1 MVDKYIKLNVCPLPW
16 THLEVDVNG
25 GASPCCLYKGSVPGV
40 KVYEQSLKSIQDTEY
55 MVKLRDQFRD
65 GERPSGCQSCWQE
78 EDAGKTSKR
87 QNSLYKMK
95 TSLTDWTPDSEP
107 TLKFIDFKL
116 GNVCNL
122 KCRICGSWSSS
133 KWAQE
138 EIDYE
143 TAKGKDN
150 PLARKQLKE
159 GGWPKRNPQFFE
171 DLKEDLA
178 HVEYFEFTGGE
189 PFMIKDHF
197 KILMHC
203 VEKGYARNIDI
214 HYNTNGTQLPPQ
226 EIFDLWGCFKHV
238 EIAFSIDDVGE
249 QFEYQRHPANWRE
262 VNANLIKFKEMKT
275 PNMDFQICSTVSIF
289 NVFNWAKMA
298 LWVAQ
303 FQPKFFYV
311 NTCFDPDVFNIQTLP
326 RQVKDIVTDRY
337 NMLTDY
343 QPSIRFMN
351 AADRDTPEIR
361 EQRKARILQTDKYRK
376 ENFGEVFPLLNK
388 VLQIYD

>member
-1 MVDKYIKLNVCPLPW
+1 MVDKYIKSNICPLPW

-55 MVKLRDQFRD
+55 MQKLREQFRN
-65 GERPSGCQSCWQE
+65 GERPKGCASCWQE

-95 TSLTDWTPDSEP
+95 KSLTGWDTNSEP

-138 EIDYE
+138 ELDY
-143 TAKGKDN
+143 GDN
-150 PLARKQLKE
+150 PVALMNLRE
-159 GGWPKRNPQFFE
+159 GGWPKRNPQFFD
-171 DLKEDLA
+171 DLKEDLK

-189 PFMIKDHF
+189 PFLIKDHF

-203 VEKGYARNIDI
+203 VEKGYAKNIDI

-226 EIFDLWGCFKHV
+226 EIFDLWRYFKHV

-249 QFEYQRHPANWRE
+249 PFEYQRHPAKWRE
-262 VNANLIKFKEMKT
+262 VNTNLVKFKEMQT
-275 PNMDFQICSTVSIF
+275 PNMDFQICTTVSIF
-289 NVFNWAKMA
+289 NVFNLAKIS

-303 FQPKFFYV
+303 YQPKFFYV
-311 NTCFDPDVFNIQTLP
+311 NTCFDPDYFNVQTLP
-326 RQVKDIVTDRY
+326 KQVKNIVNSRY
-337 NMLTDY
+337 NMLTDFK
-343 QPSIRFMN
+343 PTLRFMN
-351 AADRDTPEIR
+351 SEDRDSEQMR
-361 EQRKARILQTDKYRK
+361 DQRKKRILQTDRYRK

>member
-1 MVDKYIKLNVCPLPW
+1 MVDKYIKSNICPLPW

-25 GASPCCLYKGSVPGV
+25 GASPCCLYKGNVPGV
-40 KVYEQSLKSIQDTEY
+40 KVYKQSLKSIQDTEY
-55 MVKLRDQFRD
+55 MDNLRTEFRN
-65 GERPSGCQSCWQE
+65 GERPAGCQSCWQE

-87 QNSLYKMK
+87 QNSIYKMK
-95 TSLTDWTPDSEP
+95 KSLTDWTPDSEP

-138 EIDYE
+138 ELDY
-143 TAKGKDN
+143 GDN
-150 PLARKQLKE
+150 PVALKNLRE
-159 GGWPKRNPQFFE
+159 GGWPKKNPQFFE

-189 PFMIKDHF
+189 PFMIKDHY

-203 VEKGYARNIDI
+203 VEKGYAKNIDI

-226 EIFDLWGCFKHV
+226 EIFDLWSCFKHV

-262 VNANLIKFKEMKT
+262 VNANLIQFKERKT
-275 PNMDFQICSTVSIF
+275 DNMDFQIC
-289 NVFNWAKMA
+289 NVFSWAKIA

-311 NTCFDPDVFNIQTLP
+311 NTCFDPDYFNVQTLP
-326 RQVKDIVTDRY
+326 RQVKDIVNMRY
-337 NMLTDY
+337 SMLTDF
-343 QPSIRFMN
+343 QPTLRFMN
-351 AADRDTPEIR
+351 AADRDTPDMR
-361 EQRKARILQTDKYRK
+361 EQRKARILQTDRYRE
-376 ENFGEVFPLLNK
+376 ENFGEVFPLLNN
-388 VLQIYD
+388 VLEIYG

>member
-1 MVDKYIKLNVCPLPW
+1 MVDKYRKSNVCPLPW
-16 THLEVDVNG
+16 NQLEVDVNG

-40 KVYEQSLKSIQDTEY
+40 KVYEQSLTSIQKTEY
-55 MVKLRDQFRD
+55 MADLRTQFRN
-65 GERPSGCQSCWQE
+65 GKRPKGCQSCWQE

-95 TSLTDWTPDSEP
+95 KSLEDWTPDSEP

-138 EIDYE
+138 ELEYGE
-143 TAKGKDN
+143 N
-150 PLARKQLKE
+150 PVALKNLRE
-159 GGWPKRNPQFFE
+159 GGWPKKNPQFFE

-203 VEKGYARNIDI
+203 VEKGYAKNIDI

-226 EIFDLWGCFKHV
+226 EIFDLWSCFKHV
-238 EIAFSIDDVGE
+238 EIAFSIDDVGD

-262 VNANLIKFKEMKT
+262 VNANLMKFKERKT
-275 PNMDFQICSTVSIF
+275 GNMDFQICTTVSIF
-289 NVFNWAKMA
+289 NVFSWAKIA

-311 NTCFDPDVFNIQTLP
+311 NTCFDPDYFNVQTLP
-326 RQVKDIVTDRY
+326 KQVKDVVNMRY
-337 NMLTDY
+337 HMLTDF
-343 QPSIRFMN
+343 QPTLRFMN
-351 AADRDTPEIR
+351 AADRDPADMR

-376 ENFGEVFPLLNK
+376 ENFSEVFPLLNN
-388 VLQIYD
+388 VLGIYG

>member
-1 MVDKYIKLNVCPLPW
+1 MVDKYIKSNVCPLPW
-16 THLEVDVNG
+16 NHLEVDVNG

-40 KVYEQSLKSIQDTEY
+40 KVYEQSLTSIQKTEY
-55 MVKLRDQFRD
+55 MADLRTQFRN
-65 GERPSGCQSCWQE
+65 GERPEGCQSCWQE

-95 TSLTDWTPDSEP
+95 NSLTDWTPDSEP

-138 EIDYE
+138 ELEYGE
-143 TAKGKDN
+143 N
-150 PLARKQLKE
+150 PVALKNLRE
-159 GGWPKRNPQFFE
+159 GGWPKKNPQFFE

-203 VEKGYARNIDI
+203 VEKGYAKNIDI

-226 EIFDLWGCFKHV
+226 EIFDLWSCFKHV
-238 EIAFSIDDVGE
+238 EIAFSIDDVGD

-262 VNANLIKFKEMKT
+262 VNANLIKFKERKT
-275 PNMDFQICSTVSIF
+275 GNMEFQICTTVSIF
-289 NVFNWAKMA
+289 NVFSWAKIA

-311 NTCFDPDVFNIQTLP
+311 NTCFDPDYFNVQTLP
-326 RQVKDIVTDRY
+326 RQVKDVVNMRY
-337 NMLTDY
+337 HMLTDF
-343 QPSIRFMN
+343 QPTLRFMN
-351 AADRDTPEIR
+351 AADRDTAHMR

-376 ENFGEVFPLLNK
+376 ENFGEVFPLLNN
-388 VLQIYD
+388 VLRIYE

>member
-1 MVDKYIKLNVCPLPW
+1 MPW

-25 GASPCCLYKGSVPGV
+25 GASPCCLYKGSIPDV
-40 KVYEQSLKSIQDTEY
+40 KVYEQNLGTIQKHKY
-55 MVKLRDQFRD
+55 MDELRQQFRN
-65 GERPSGCQSCWQE
+65 GERPKGCQSCWQE

-87 QNSLYKMK
+87 QNSIYKMK
-95 TSLTDWTPDSEP
+95 KSLNNWTPNSEP

-138 EIDYE
+138 ELDYGE
-143 TAKGKDN
+143 N
-150 PLARKQLKE
+150 PVALKNLRD
-159 GGWPKRNPQFFE
+159 GGWPKRNPKFFE
-171 DLKEDLA
+171 DLKEDLK

-197 KILMHC
+197 KILMYC
-203 VEKGYARNIDI
+203 VEKGYAKNIDI

-226 EIFDLWGCFKHV
+226 EIFDLWSYFKHV

-249 QFEYQRHPANWRE
+249 PFEYQRHPANWRE
-262 VNANLIKFKEMKT
+262 VSTNLVKFKEMKT
-275 PNMDFQICSTVSIF
+275 ANMDFQVCSTMSVF
-289 NVFNWAKMA
+289 NVFNWAKIA

-303 FQPKFFYV
+303 FQPKFFYI
-311 NTCFDPDVFNIQTLP
+311 NTLFDPDYFNIQTLP
-326 RQVKDIVTDRY
+326 RQVKDAVNIRY
-337 NMLTDY
+337 HMLKDFKPTL
-343 QPSIRFMN
+343 RFMN
-351 AADRDTPEIR
+351 AEDKDSQEMR

-376 ENFGEVFPLLNK
+376 ENFGEVFPLLNNILK
-388 VLQIYD
+388 IYE

>member
-1 MVDKYIKLNVCPLPW
+1 MPW

-25 GASPCCLYKGSVPGV
+25 GASPCCLYKGSIPDV
-40 KVYEQSLKSIQDTEY
+40 KVYEQNLGTIQKHKY
-55 MVKLRDQFRD
+55 MDELRQQFRN
-65 GERPSGCQSCWQE
+65 GERPKGCQSCWQE

-87 QNSLYKMK
+87 QNSIYKMK
-95 TSLTDWTPDSEP
+95 KSLNNWTPNSEP

-138 EIDYE
+138 ELDYGE
-143 TAKGKDN
+143 N
-150 PLARKQLKE
+150 PVALKNLRD
-159 GGWPKRNPQFFE
+159 GGWPKRNPKFFE
-171 DLKEDLA
+171 DLKEDLK

-197 KILMHC
+197 KILMYC
-203 VEKGYARNIDI
+203 VEKGYAKNIDI

-226 EIFDLWGCFKHV
+226 EIFDLWSYFKHV

-249 QFEYQRHPANWRE
+249 PFEYQRHPANWRE
-262 VNANLIKFKEMKT
+262 VSTNLVKFKEMKT
-275 PNMDFQICSTVSIF
+275 ANMDFQVCSTMSVF
-289 NVFNWAKMA
+289 NVFNWAKIA

-303 FQPKFFYV
+303 FQPKFFYI
-311 NTCFDPDVFNIQTLP
+311 NTLFDPDYFNIQTLP
-326 RQVKDIVTDRY
+326 RQVKDAVNIRY
-337 NMLTDY
+337 HMLKDFKPTL
-343 QPSIRFMN
+343 RFMN
-351 AADRDTPEIR
+351 AEDRDSQEMR

-376 ENFGEVFPLLNK
+376 ENFGEVFPLLNNILK
-388 VLQIYD
+388 IYE